1 MRKFFSSFSSTF
13 LKMTKKIKI
22 GVIGGS
28 GLYNLDHMKFI
39 EEIHPETPWGYPSSK
54 VIIVEDP
61 KGFRIAFL
69 TRHGIGHKYNPSE
82 VPSRANIAALKHIGV
97 EIIIAFSAVG
107 SLQEEIKCRDFVI
120 PDQII
125 DRTKGIRPST
135 FFEGGAAAHVTFA
148 DPFNS
153 LLADLIYSNRKC
165 IEEPENDGQSRPR
178 LTVHRNKTLVCME
191 GPAFSTRAES
201 KLYRSWNC
209 DVINMSVLPEAKLAK
224 EVEIAYQ
231 MICMSTDYD
240 CWKQDEEVVSV
251 ENVLTNLNQNVENA
265 KKLLAEIL
273 PDLEQALNDGKF
285 DNLKGVMK
293 KSCITNSNIMNEET
307 IKKLNYIL
315 PGYFE

>member
-1 MRKFFSSFSSTF
+1 
-13 LKMTKKIKI
+13 MTKVKI

-28 GLYNLDHMKFI
+28 GLYHLDHMKFI
-39 EEIHPETPWGYPSSK
+39 KEIYPETPWGYPSSK
-54 VIIVEDP
+54 IIIVEDSR
-61 KGFRIAFL
+61 GFQVAFL

-135 FFEGGAAAHVTFA
+135 YFEGGVAAHVTFA
-148 DPFNS
+148 DPFDS
-153 LLADLIYSNRKC
+153 LLADIIYSNRKC
-165 IEEPENDGQSRPR
+165 IEEPENSENDEQYRPKVT
-178 LTVHRNKTLVCME
+178 LHRNKTLVCME
-191 GPAFSTRAES
+191 GPAFSTKAES

-240 CWKQDEEVVSV
+240 CWKQDEEAVTV
-251 ENVLTNLNQNVENA
+251 ENVLKNLNQNVENA
-265 KKLLAEIL
+265 KKLLSEIL

-285 DNLKGVMK
+285 ENLKGVMK
-293 KSCITNSNIMNEET
+293 KSCITNSKVRNEET
-307 IKKLNYIL
+307 IKKLNYVL
-315 PGYFE
+315 PGYFES